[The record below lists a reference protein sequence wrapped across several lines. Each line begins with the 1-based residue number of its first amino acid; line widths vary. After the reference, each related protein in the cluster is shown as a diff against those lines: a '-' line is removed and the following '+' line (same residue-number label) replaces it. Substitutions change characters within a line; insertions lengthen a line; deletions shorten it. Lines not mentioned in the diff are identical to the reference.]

1 VTTGVA
7 LALGTPHQVRLI
19 VGIVLLLTTATRLGR
34 LQPVLTRTVK
44 KHTRPLM
51 LLLGIVHGWSNLGGG
66 ILTVIVSAS
75 FSDKESIRR
84 HIAFA
89 YGSMAIIQLAV
100 VMATARPHLNAGVW
114 LLLPVIAASMFLVI
128 GQRAFRMA
136 RQRPY
141 QFGLTGL
148 ILSFGALLVGT
159 A

>member
-1 VTTGVA
+1 
-7 LALGTPHQVRLI
+7 
-19 VGIVLLLTTATRLGR
+19 
-34 LQPVLTRTVK
+34 
-44 KHTRPLM
+44 
-51 LLLGIVHGWSNLGGG
+51 
-66 ILTVIVSAS
+66 
-75 FSDKESIRR
+75 
-84 HIAFA
+84 
-89 YGSMAIIQLAV
+89 
-100 VMATARPHLNAGVW
+100 MATARPHLNVGVW